1 MKKLALAML
10 GGALACLGL
19 APSEEAHAV
28 ASVAPRAQDP
38 APMSQESQKILVEDY
53 CVMCHSDALLT
64 GGLTLESF
72 DPADVPRQAEVSE
85 KMIRKLRTGMM
96 PPSYA
101 PRPDP
106 ADIDAFVTRL
116 ENEIDEAYF
125 ASPNPGSRTFQR
137 LNRAEYTRSISDLLA
152 IGVDVEALLP
162 PDTISHSFDNVADV
176 QGMSPTLMDSYL
188 RAADVVSRLA
198 VGDPSAG
205 PSEVTYKVPRTASQR
220 RHVEGAPFGTRGGI
234 SVMHN
239 FVADGEYIFKI
250 QMHASP
256 EGYLFGKTAPD
267 EQIDVSMD
275 GVRVALLGIDPLMS
289 ETDPAGMN
297 IQTVPIAVK
306 AGPRRVTAA
315 FIKRSEAPIDDLLTP
330 IEHTLADSEIGV
342 DYGIT
347 TVPHLRD
354 FSISGPY
361 NVTGV
366 SDTPSRRRIFTCRPT
381 SAAEELPCAE
391 DIVTGLA
398 ARAYRGPLDDADLEA
413 LMSFYT
419 IGRDEG
425 DFESGVRMAL
435 QAILASPRFIFRL
448 EEIPVNAEL
457 GASYRIGDV
466 DLASRLSFFLWSGPP
481 DEELVSLARKNEL
494 SNPEVLAKQVAR
506 MLEHPRAEAMAT
518 RFASQW
524 LRLQDLHKLHPDALT
539 YPLYDATL
547 ADALKQETELFFEN
561 LFRED
566 RSVLELL
573 TADYTFV
580 NDRLAQHYQIPN
592 VTGGEFR
599 RVSLEGINANRRGL
613 LGQGSILALTS
624 IANRTSPVQ
633 RGKWVMEVLLGSPPP
648 PPPPNVPDLEATS
661 AVAGDR
667 LLSVREQMEEHRSN
681 PACTSCHVV
690 IDPIGLAL
698 ENFDVTGAWRTK
710 DRDVLIDPTAELYDG
725 AKLDGPLALRDALLS
740 HSEAFIRTFTES
752 LMTFALGRRV
762 EHFDMPAIR
771 KISRDAAR
779 NDYRLSS
786 FILGVVDSVPF
797 RMSRLQDSE
806 SRTTDGY

>member
-1 MKKLALAML
+1 MTKLALAML
-10 GGALACLGL
+10 GGALVCLSL
-19 APSEEAHAV
+19 APPDEAHAV
-28 ASVAPRAQDP
+28 GSGAPATQDRAP
-38 APMSQESQKILVEDY
+38 TPHESQKMLVEDY

-72 DPADVPRQAEVSE
+72 DPADVLRQAEVTE

-106 ADIDAFVTRL
+106 AVIDAFVTRL
-116 ENEIDEAYF
+116 ENEIDQAYF
-125 ASPNPGSRTFQR
+125 ANPNPGSRTFQR
-137 LNRAEYTRSISDLLA
+137 LNRAEYARSISDLLE

-188 RAADVVSRLA
+188 RAADLVSRLA
-198 VGDPSAG
+198 VGDRTAG

-234 SVMHN
+234 SVVHN

-250 QMHASP
+250 QLHASP

-267 EQIDVSMD
+267 ERIDVSVD
-275 GVRVALLGIDPLMS
+275 GVRVALLDIDPLMS
-289 ETDPAGMN
+289 ETDPSGMN

-306 AGPRRVTAA
+306 AGPHRVSAA
-315 FIKRSEAPIDDLLTP
+315 FIKRSEAPIDDLLIP
-330 IEHTLADSEIGV
+330 VEHTLADSEIGV

-366 SDTPSRRRIFTCRPT
+366 SDTPSRRRIFSCRPT
-381 SAAEELPCAE
+381 SAEEEFPCAE
-391 DIVTGLA
+391 EIVTGLA

-448 EEIPVNAEL
+448 EELPEQAET
-457 GASYRIGDV
+457 GSSYRISDV

-481 DEELVSLARKNEL
+481 DEELVALARASEL
-494 SNPEVLAKQVAR
+494 SKPEVLEQQVAR
-506 MLEHPRAEAMAT
+506 MLDHPRAEALAT

-547 ADALKQETELFFEN
+547 ADALKRETELFFEN

-580 NDRLAQHYQIPN
+580 NDRLAQHYEIPN

-599 RVSLEGINANRRGL
+599 RVFLEGINANRRGL
-613 LGQGSILALTS
+613 LGHGSILALTS

-648 PPPPNVPDLEATS
+648 PPPPNVPDLEATN

-710 DRDVLIDPTAELYDG
+710 DRGVVIDPTAELYDG
-725 AKLDGPLALRDALLS
+725 TELDGPLALRDALLN
-740 HSEAFIRTFTES
+740 HSEAFIRTFTEG
-752 LMTFALGRRV
+752 LMTFALGRGV

-771 KISRDAAR
+771 KISRDAAG

-797 RMSRLQDSE
+797 RMSRVEDAE